1 MYYDFPLKVLLLL
14 DMVLESWWKC
24 KVSINELLL
33 DVALNSWQKSNVIKT
48 LGVSFFFKGQDT
60 QTSWGKDQTSG
71 NTSLLNKVHIICTS
85 LVFQIMNYKSQVAA
99 AFYGQQ

>member
-1 MYYDFPLKVLLLL
+1 MSVY
-14 DMVLESWWKC
+14 
-24 KVSINELLL
+24 INELLL

-71 NTSLLNKVHIICTS
+71 NTSLLNKVHLICISLLWFSDSWIQVTS
-85 LVFQIMNYKSQVAA
+85 GQIMQLLFMAGNNPMLILNC
-99 AFYGQQ
+99 